1 MHANRNKGA
10 IKKVEKGMMKAN
22 RIRNTFAVLAV
33 VLTTFMITTVF
44 SLGINYMQN
53 MELSGVR
60 TAGSNADVTL
70 NAPTGE
76 QEQQI
81 RALDYVKTIGTR
93 YMIGSAVRTNSEG
106 RESSIAIQYYDETE
120 WEQHF
125 KEAISNINGS
135 YPTQENEI
143 MLSEDALEQLG
154 ITKPTLQM
162 EIPLSYY
169 DKDGEQQK
177 TFSLSGWFRS
187 YTGAGMAFV
196 SESYCANAGYTLQEN
211 GTLSLTL
218 NDMPGDFYQIQKD
231 VSLNDNQYF
240 NGSVSMSSSNGS
252 VIAMVILLVL
262 FIVGSGYLLIYN
274 VLYISISKDT
284 RFYGL
289 MKTIGTTQAQ
299 IKTLVKKQTLKFA
312 CIGIPVGIVLAAAV
326 SIGAVF
332 FMENTSALMLFVI
345 CAFGI
350 LCGLLFLLDFLHN
363 RYHDDLLEQI
373 TLLIEALVEQQERIV
388 FPENEDTL
396 TARLQHQ
403 LLKLRNILT
412 AQNQMLA
419 QEKEQIKTL
428 ISDISHQIKTPV
440 AAANTFAQLLDDK
453 ELSDEERGEYIATL
467 QTSLEKLTFLT
478 NSLIKMSRLESG
490 MISLKPEK
498 NSLNDIILQA
508 VKTVYAKAKEKN
520 ITITFDCEQ
529 NFEAV
534 LDFNWT
540 AEAITN
546 VLDNAV
552 KYTPNGGIVG
562 LEITEYPSYLRL
574 DISDNGIGI
583 PEEEQAKIFGRFYR
597 GKYSAGIDGV
607 GIGLYL
613 TRDIIQKQH
622 GYIKVRS
629 DKNGSSFS
637 VFVRKNAAD

>member
-1 MHANRNKGA
+1 MMHFGVYRKLILIAG
-10 IKKVEKGMMKAN
+10 
-22 RIRNTFAVLAV
+22 
-33 VLTTFMITTVF
+33 TV
-44 SLGINYMQN
+44 I
-53 MELSGVR
+53 
-60 TAGSNADVTL
+60 
-70 NAPTGE
+70 
-76 QEQQI
+76 
-81 RALDYVKTIGTR
+81 
-93 YMIGSAVRTNSEG
+93 
-106 RESSIAIQYYDETE
+106 
-120 WEQHF
+120 
-125 KEAISNINGS
+125 
-135 YPTQENEI
+135 
-143 MLSEDALEQLG
+143 
-154 ITKPTLQM
+154 
-162 EIPLSYY
+162 
-169 DKDGEQQK
+169 
-177 TFSLSGWFRS
+177 
-187 YTGAGMAFV
+187 
-196 SESYCANAGYTLQEN
+196 
-211 GTLSLTL
+211 
-218 NDMPGDFYQIQKD
+218 
-231 VSLNDNQYF
+231 
-240 NGSVSMSSSNGS
+240 
-252 VIAMVILLVL
+252 
-262 FIVGSGYLLIYN
+262 
-274 VLYISISKDT
+274 
-284 RFYGL
+284 
-289 MKTIGTTQAQ
+289 
-299 IKTLVKKQTLKFA
+299 
-312 CIGIPVGIVLAAAV
+312 AAV

-332 FMENTSALMLFVI
+332 FMENTSAFMLFVI

-363 RYHDDLLEQI
+363 RYHDDLLQQI

-440 AAANTFAQLLDDK
+440 AANTFAQLLDDK

-498 NSLNDIILQA
+498 NSLNDSILQA

-520 ITITFDCEQ
+520 ITITFDCVQ

-540 AEAITN
+540 AEAIAN

-629 DKNGSSFS
+629 DKKRQFFFRVCKKKRSGLKYPP
-637 VFVRKNAAD
+637 R

>member
-1 MHANRNKGA
+1 MHFGVYRKLILIAG
-10 IKKVEKGMMKAN
+10 
-22 RIRNTFAVLAV
+22 
-33 VLTTFMITTVF
+33 TV
-44 SLGINYMQN
+44 I
-53 MELSGVR
+53 
-60 TAGSNADVTL
+60 
-70 NAPTGE
+70 
-76 QEQQI
+76 
-81 RALDYVKTIGTR
+81 
-93 YMIGSAVRTNSEG
+93 
-106 RESSIAIQYYDETE
+106 
-120 WEQHF
+120 
-125 KEAISNINGS
+125 
-135 YPTQENEI
+135 
-143 MLSEDALEQLG
+143 
-154 ITKPTLQM
+154 
-162 EIPLSYY
+162 
-169 DKDGEQQK
+169 
-177 TFSLSGWFRS
+177 
-187 YTGAGMAFV
+187 
-196 SESYCANAGYTLQEN
+196 
-211 GTLSLTL
+211 
-218 NDMPGDFYQIQKD
+218 
-231 VSLNDNQYF
+231 
-240 NGSVSMSSSNGS
+240 
-252 VIAMVILLVL
+252 
-262 FIVGSGYLLIYN
+262 
-274 VLYISISKDT
+274 
-284 RFYGL
+284 
-289 MKTIGTTQAQ
+289 
-299 IKTLVKKQTLKFA
+299 
-312 CIGIPVGIVLAAAV
+312 AAV

-332 FMENTSALMLFVI
+332 FMENTSAFMLFVI

-373 TLLIEALVEQQERIV
+373 TLLIEVLVEQQERIV
-388 FPENEDTL
+388 FSENEDTL

-453 ELSDEERGEYIATL
+453 ELSDKERGEYIATL

-498 NSLNDIILQA
+498 NNLNDIILQA

-520 ITITFDCEQ
+520 ITITFDCVQ

-540 AEAITN
+540 AEAIAN

>member
-1 MHANRNKGA
+1 
-10 IKKVEKGMMKAN
+10 MKRFEIYRKLILIAG
-22 RIRNTFAVLAV
+22 
-33 VLTTFMITTVF
+33 TV
-44 SLGINYMQN
+44 I
-53 MELSGVR
+53 
-60 TAGSNADVTL
+60 
-70 NAPTGE
+70 
-76 QEQQI
+76 
-81 RALDYVKTIGTR
+81 
-93 YMIGSAVRTNSEG
+93 
-106 RESSIAIQYYDETE
+106 
-120 WEQHF
+120 
-125 KEAISNINGS
+125 
-135 YPTQENEI
+135 
-143 MLSEDALEQLG
+143 
-154 ITKPTLQM
+154 
-162 EIPLSYY
+162 
-169 DKDGEQQK
+169 
-177 TFSLSGWFRS
+177 
-187 YTGAGMAFV
+187 
-196 SESYCANAGYTLQEN
+196 
-211 GTLSLTL
+211 
-218 NDMPGDFYQIQKD
+218 
-231 VSLNDNQYF
+231 
-240 NGSVSMSSSNGS
+240 
-252 VIAMVILLVL
+252 
-262 FIVGSGYLLIYN
+262 
-274 VLYISISKDT
+274 
-284 RFYGL
+284 
-289 MKTIGTTQAQ
+289 
-299 IKTLVKKQTLKFA
+299 
-312 CIGIPVGIVLAAAV
+312 AAV
-326 SIGAVF
+326 SVGSVF

-345 CAFGI
+345 CAFAI

-498 NSLNDIILQA
+498 NNLNDIILQA

-529 NFEAV
+529 NFKAV